1 MTAHYI
7 SLSRR
12 TGKELVSIEQVVT
25 RAQSAWQ
32 TYEKTGNDFLLDSVA
47 LNLHGFYSGIEKLLE
62 RFAKGVDNQVPGGNS
77 WHRDLLQQMAD
88 DVTGV
93 RPAVISASVLEQLDE
108 YRRFRHVVRNVYGQ
122 ELEPEKL
129 KVLVTMSFATYTQ
142 VEEELVAFSRWLAAS
157 G

>member
-1 MTAHYI
+1 MTSHYI

-12 TGKELVSIEQVVT
+12 IRKELVSIEQVVI

-62 RFAKGVDNQVPGGNS
+62 RIAKGVDSQVPGGNS
-77 WHRDLLQQMAD
+77 WHRALLEQMARE
-88 DVTGV
+88 VIGV
-93 RPAVISASVLEQLDE
+93 RPMVISESVLEQLDE

-122 ELEPEKL
+122 DLEPGKL
-129 KVLVTMSFATYTQ
+129 KALVAMSLAAYTQ
-142 VEEELVAFSRWLAAS
+142 VEEELVAFSLWLAA
-157 G
+157 GE